1 MKARFNRQHSRRM
14 GWLQRVAE
22 GLQQAWQQLQQ
33 TLAGAP
39 RTAVLRPIPIRIEP
53 THHARRQQRSSR
65 HDWRD

>member
-1 MKARFNRQHSRRM
+1 MNARFNRQDSRRM

-33 TLAGAP
+33 TLAGGP
-39 RTAVLRPIPIRIEP
+39 RTALLRPIPIRTEP
-53 THHARRQQRSSR
+53 THHARRQQRPSR